1 MKSKVKFNE
10 NCECHLEFDIPQDIV
25 DKTLNEIY
33 DEIRKQAAIPGFRA
47 GKAPLDLVIQHHSEY
62 AKEEVLKRII
72 PDSYQKVVEEKNIDP
87 VSLPEIS
94 DVVFDKGKNLTFK
107 AKVEVRPAI
116 RLKNYRGIKIRTKKI
131 SVVDDEISEVI
142 QRLRQAHAQFQPL
155 KETRAVEKGDYVIS
169 DVEAFIDGR
178 AITKKNENMWLVA
191 EKQDSLLGIGEHLIG
206 LMPGQLK
213 EIEAQIPKNYPDKKF
228 AEKLALFKVFVKEI
242 REKVLPVV
250 DEEFAKDLGKDNLAV
265 LKEELKKDLLER
277 KEQDKRIEMKN
288 QIIEKLIKEYEVTMP
303 PAMVRKQFDAL
314 SKRLENEMMSK
325 GINAAGVEAKIKEIV
340 SKLKKDAEMQVR
352 IYFILEAI
360 SAKENITV
368 EDEEINKRLESIAQ
382 MSRKS
387 LDAVR
392 KHYEENGLLEGLEI
406 QLREAKTLDWLLE
419 AADITA
425 E

>member
-314 SKRLENEMMSK
+314 SKRLEN
-325 GINAAGVEAKIKEIV
+325 
-340 SKLKKDAEMQVR
+340 
-352 IYFILEAI
+352 
-360 SAKENITV
+360 
-368 EDEEINKRLESIAQ
+368 
-382 MSRKS
+382 
-387 LDAVR
+387 
-392 KHYEENGLLEGLEI
+392 
-406 QLREAKTLDWLLE
+406 
-419 AADITA
+419 
-425 E
+425 